1 MAGLQ
6 SFSSSNNER
15 QTVPKVDYQQVRDKE
30 FKKKKNI
37 SEPYLKDRHLGGTT
51 VVQTCISEVMKG
63 SHL

>member
-15 QTVPKVDYQQVRDKE
+15 QTVPKVDYQHVRDKE
-30 FKKKKNI
+30 LKKKYI